1 MRASVTT
8 EEGEEGGGGDT
19 SSRVGR
25 TLTGQSPSALL
36 AVSGGGL
43 DLTLNNTDRDHLW
56 RWRLE

>member
-1 MRASVTT
+1 MRASVKT
-8 EEGEEGGGGDT
+8 EEGEEGGDT

-36 AVSGGGL
+36 AVSGGL

-56 RWRLE
+56 RRRLE